1 MRTLTHTLL
10 GGAMLALAATPV
22 QAQEATFNNPSLVP
36 DLAVKAAKKAVNA
49 CRERE
54 AQVTAVVVDGGG
66 NTQALMR
73 ARYAGPHTIDTAIS
87 KAWTAV
93 SFRTDTVELGTM
105 AKPGEAGY
113 GLQNLPRVTILG
125 GGKQITAGGRVVGG
139 IGVSGA
145 PSGKIDD
152 ECATAGI
159 EAIRKHLL

>member
-1 MRTLTHTLL
+1 MRTLTTTLL
-10 GGAMLALAATPV
+10 GGVMLALAATPV
-22 QAQEATFNNPSLVP
+22 QAQEATFDNPSLVP
-36 DLAVKAAKKAVNA
+36 QMAVKAAKEAVKD

-54 AQVTAVVVDGGG
+54 VQVTAVVVDGGG

-105 AKPGEAGY
+105 AKPGKTGY
-113 GLQNLPRVTILG
+113 GLQNLPKVTILG
-125 GGKQITAGGRVVGG
+125 GGKQIMAGGRVIGG

-152 ECATAGI
+152 KCATAGI
-159 EAIRKHLL
+159 DAIRKDLL